1 MLDIFP
7 VTPEQF
13 LSLCETHFRL
23 CKRVIAGEWSLI
35 QILKLAELGQN
46 QVFEFFFPLETH
58 KSFYSTTYESGDLW
72 VEINLP
78 RASECQGEFH
88 FGVFGWQ
95 QNNPKFA
102 ICIITQ
108 HLLW

>member
-1 MLDIFP
+1 M
-7 VTPEQF
+7 
-13 LSLCETHFRL
+13 
-23 CKRVIAGEWSLI
+23 IAGEWSLI

-58 KSFYSTTYESGDLW
+58 ESFYSTIYESGDLW

-78 RASECQGEFH
+78 RASKCQGGFH
-88 FGVFGWQ
+88 FGVVGWQ

-102 ICIITQ
+102 ICIISQ